1 MQTVHAEQYCKR
13 FTPPTALEGRNEAE
27 GSRTGM
33 ATSHKVAEAP
43 EPAPPSSLAS
53 LSELDVAAPFGWV
66 RAEGAASTS
75 TCSFACVLVLTS
87 SSRRFCIVHGS
98 LSDGGS
104 YRAPAPL
111 RGVSLPSPRAV
122 FCASACSATP
132 SAGWE
137 SGFREFLGSLVQDR
151 SYCSIDEASSVSGL
165 TFGNQNRPRVPSAQ
179 RRAAACRRSS

>member
-1 MQTVHAEQYCKR
+1 MQTVHAEQSCER
-13 FTPPTALEGRNEAE
+13 FTQPTALEGRNEAE
-27 GSRTGM
+27 GSRNGT

-43 EPAPPSSLAS
+43 EPAPLSSLAS

-122 FCASACSATP
+122 SCASACSASP
-132 SAGWE
+132 SAEW
-137 SGFREFLGSLVQDR
+137 SLR
-151 SYCSIDEASSVSGL
+151 SLLVL
-165 TFGNQNRPRVPSAQ
+165 RVLVLLSA
-179 RRAAACRRSS
+179 RY